1 MNLLADFPQTPLT
14 PEREQ
19 ELLTKGDREA
29 IVLHAV
35 VPAFKYAQQGC
46 RGRLSPGELLSL
58 CYVALTKAV
67 KNYKPNQQRFL
78 SYARPYIRGE
88 LASEWRKKDT
98 VRNAAKHETELPK
111 DRLPEPLEDNSVE
124 PDLDSLHWKEMW
136 SQIEPII
143 RAKLTSREILVLEL
157 MFKARLNY
165 REIGERLG
173 GLSRSRVQQI
183 QQAAILKIRRSI
195 PEGLTL

>member
-1 MNLLADFPQTPLT
+1 MNLLADFPQAPLT

-19 ELLTKGDREA
+19 EALAKGDHES
-29 IVLHAV
+29 IVLHAI

-67 KNYKPNQQRFL
+67 KNFKPNQQRFL
-78 SYARPYIRGE
+78 SYARPYLRGE
-88 LASEWRKKDT
+88 LASEWRRKDT

-111 DRLPEPLEDNSVE
+111 DKLPEPLEDNCVE
-124 PDLDSLHWKEMW
+124 PVFNHWKEMW
-136 SQIEPII
+136 EKIEPII
-143 RAKLTSREILVLEL
+143 RAKLTSRELLVLEL
-157 MFKARLNY
+157 NFKARLNY

-183 QQAAILKIRRSI
+183 QQAAILKIRRAL
-195 PEGLTL
+195 PEGLGI